1 MDRGAWWA
9 AVHGVAQSRTWL
21 KWLSSSSTSLYA
33 LATWH
38 LCIFEAKS
46 LQSCP
51 TLCSPLGCSLPGSS
65 VHGILQ
71 ARILEWVA
79 MPSSRGSSRPRDWTR
94 VSCSSYTGRRVLYP
108 GGFFAIWETGIS
120 VSLCLI
126 PSLSCDLHT
135 RLLSLLCLS
144 ARGCQFLL
152 SSQRE
157 AQFLPLGP
165 AWFQCLGLSCLG
177 WPCSYRVRF

>member
-1 MDRGAWWA
+1 M
-9 AVHGVAQSRTWL
+9 
-21 KWLSSSSTSLYA
+21 
-33 LATWH
+33 
-38 LCIFEAKS
+38 FEAKS

-79 MPSSRGSSRPRDWTR
+79 MPSSRGSSRPRDRTR

-126 PSLSCDLHT
+126 PSLSCDPHT
-135 RLLSLLCLS
+135 RLRSLLCLS
-144 ARGCQFLL
+144 ARGLSVPFIITERSMVPPFGTCLISVSWPLLPGLTLFLQSAFL
-152 SSQRE
+152 SPR
-157 AQFLPLGP
+157 P
-165 AWFQCLGLSCLG
+165 
-177 WPCSYRVRF
+177 